1 FPILVSL
8 AELDET
14 DLIRVLTEPRNA
26 LYKQY
31 KTMFALEG
39 VELTFTNGAV
49 NAIARQAAR
58 LRTGAR
64 GLRAITEEVTLD
76 LMYEVTANP
85 HVRSVTITEDV
96 VEGRAKPEIRTS
108 NRKAG

>member
-1 FPILVSL
+1 MLFRS
-8 AELDET
+8 
-14 DLIRVLTEPRNA
+14 

-49 NAIARQAAR
+49 KAIARQAAR

-64 GLRAITEEVTLD
+64 GLRAIMEEVMLD
-76 LMYEVTANP
+76 LMYEVPANP

-96 VEGRAKPEIRTS
+96 VEGRCKPEIRTS